1 MYMEHMDMY
10 HKTTCYMKKSKI
22 LKYTINTELIRVSKN
37 TKHTLFIKKKMCLRI
52 MKTQN
57 RKQKQWSK
65 WSQT

>member
-37 TKHTLFIKKKMCLRI
+37 TKHTLFIKKKNVSQNYENTEQ
-52 MKTQN
+52 KT
-57 RKQKQWSK
+57 K
-65 WSQT
+65 TME